1 MFDFSNKTVRQGKIS
16 NNLEKHGD
24 EDVKAFDIPITC
36 LLDGNELD
44 ELCGGGTAKRFFQK
58 ANGVDEPAAV
68 FKHCEPL
75 SFKDD
80 FEGANVTLLIEGE
93 GEFSYENTRV
103 SKIELEPAIGGLTT
117 VTFSL
122 RVRPDDADECFAL
135 LENQNRELK
144 LTISD
149 AKIAKK
155 KSGRQQDL
163 PLGDKE
169 AEASAASTT
178 H

>member
-1 MFDFSNKTVRQGKIS
+1 MFDFSDKTVRQGKIS

-36 LLDGNELD
+36 MLDVTELD
-44 ELCGGGTAKRFFQK
+44 ELCGAGTAKRFFEK
-58 ANGVDEPAAV
+58 VKGVDEPAAV
-68 FKHCEPL
+68 FKRCDAL

-80 FEGANVTLLIEGE
+80 FDGASVSLEMEGE
-93 GEFSYENTRV
+93 GELEYEDARI
-103 SKIELEPAIGGLTT
+103 SKIDLEPAVGGLTT
-117 VTFSL
+117 VSFSL
-122 RVRPDDADECFAL
+122 RVRPDDADECFML
-135 LENQNRELK
+135 LQNQNRELK

-155 KSGRQQDL
+155 KSAKQQDL

-169 AEASAASTT
+169 PDEQAARP